1 MLSNFCGDECGF
13 CVLRSFRHTHA
24 ALAVPALPLLTGRLS
39 PGALSFQ
46 ASLLEVALA
55 ESGSIFGEPQV
66 MELATQGA
74 AAVAVW
80 MKQQLLEH
88 VQKLAVCRDVAT

>member
-1 MLSNFCGDECGF
+1 M
-13 CVLRSFRHTHA
+13 H
-24 ALAVPALPLLTGRLS
+24 
-39 PGALSFQ
+39 
-46 ASLLEVALA
+46 ASLCAVAVA
-55 ESGSIFGEPQV
+55 ERGTTSGVPQV
-66 MELATQGA
+66 IELATQGA